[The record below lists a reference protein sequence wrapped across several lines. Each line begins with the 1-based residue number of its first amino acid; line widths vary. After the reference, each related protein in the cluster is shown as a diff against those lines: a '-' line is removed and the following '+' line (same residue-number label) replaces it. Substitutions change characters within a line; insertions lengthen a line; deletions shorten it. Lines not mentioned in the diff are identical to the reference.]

1 MLGHQAVV
9 RTELGGGRGPAD
21 RVRLI
26 PFGDLDTGPRPS
38 SGPWPGRLPAPHPA
52 TVFSRWLPTQLTDTS
67 GRQLTVSARLALS
80 APLAHVAVDGY
91 GEAAVV
97 GWAGPWPVLE
107 HWWDRDQGRRIA
119 RMQIAAA
126 DGRAWLLVIEHG
138 HWWAEAHYG

>member
-9 RTELGGGRGPAD
+9 RVELGGGRGPGE

-26 PFGDLDTGPRPS
+26 PFGDLDTGPRPAD
-38 SGPWPGRLPAPHPA
+38 GPWPGRLPAPHPA
-52 TVFSRWLPTQLTDTS
+52 TVFPRWLPAQLTDADGQQVTIS
-67 GRQLTVSARLALS
+67 GRLALS
-80 APLAHVAVDGY
+80 DRPARLAVEGC
-91 GEAAVV
+91 GEAAVD

-107 HWWDRDQGRRIA
+107 RWWDRDLARRIA

-138 HWWAEAHYG
+138 RWWAEAHYG